1 MPALELISG
10 YVTAPDTTITGLT
23 MCSNNSKTVRNA
35 PLDSMVRLLSAW
47 ATSQTAGILQIRSPR
62 LHDNVDGIQ
71 FNTVADNNKILFPLG
86 ANQKLVSQDVLSIGL
101 SGSATAGDIE
111 MASLLIYYDDLPGVE
126 GRFINA
132 EELKSRT
139 KQIMSVTNTLA
150 LSTTGD
156 YTGSEAINAEEDN
169 FKANTDYALIGYQV
183 SAQCGCVRWS
193 GSDIGN
199 LGVGGPGN
207 AADNDATSTWFKKLS
222 EEFGLSLIP
231 VFNSANKGAILIDG
245 QQDEDGADVTV
256 NSIFAELAM

>member
-10 YVTAPDTTITGLT
+10 YVTAPDTTITALT
-23 MCSNNSKTVRNA
+23 MCTNNSKTIRNS
-35 PLDSMVRLLSAW
+35 PLDSNIQLLSAW
-47 ATSQTAGILQIRSPR
+47 VTSQTAGILQIRSPR

-71 FNTVADNNKILFPLG
+71 FNSVADNNKVLFPLG
-86 ANQKLVSQDVLSIGL
+86 AMQKLISQDVLSIGL
-101 SGSATAGDIE
+101 SGSATSGDIE
-111 MASLLIYYDDLPGVE
+111 QASLLVFYEDLPGIE
-126 GRFINA
+126 AKFINA
-132 EELKSRT
+132 DELKSRT
-139 KQIMSVTNTLA
+139 KNIMTVSNTLA
-150 LSTTGD
+150 LSTSGD

-207 AADNDATSTWFKKLS
+207 AADADVTREWFKLLS
-222 EEFGLSLIP
+222 EKFDLSLIP

-256 NSIFAELAM
+256 NSIFAELS